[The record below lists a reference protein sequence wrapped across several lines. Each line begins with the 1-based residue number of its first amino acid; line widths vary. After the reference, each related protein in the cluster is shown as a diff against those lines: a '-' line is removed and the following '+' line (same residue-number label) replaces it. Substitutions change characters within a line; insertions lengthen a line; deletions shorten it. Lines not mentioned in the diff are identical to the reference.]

1 MEAGS
6 FLDFRARLAGAMFLL
21 AAALSSGSAWG
32 QAAWRADKAVEFITS
47 SAAGGSNDQV
57 ARAMQKIF
65 QDARAIGV
73 PINVVNKSGGN
84 QTLAVVYLIQ
94 HAGDAHFLL
103 LGNPTIFTNH
113 LAGITPMSHADMT
126 PLALLLVEHTLI
138 TVKADSPIKSMR
150 DLVEQLRKDPESLT
164 VGIVSRGGANH
175 LALSQALKSA
185 GVDARRVK
193 AVVFKTNA
201 ESMMQMVGGHVQ
213 VVASSV
219 SSAMS
224 QVKAGNARGLAI
236 ASRERLSLLPDVPS
250 LREQGIESW
259 VSNWRAMFGPK
270 NLSAAQVAYWEEL
283 LSKMAATGEWKR
295 QLEVQGWDG
304 QFLRSAE
311 FSKFLD
317 KEYAA
322 TRGIMV
328 EMGIAK

>member
-1 MEAGS
+1 MKI
-6 FLDFRARLAGAMFLL
+6 ARLFGRSARVTWVMLML
-21 AAALSSGSAWG
+21 AAAAYSGGAWS
-32 QAAWRADKAVEFITS
+32 QAAWRPDKPVEFITS

-57 ARAMQKIF
+57 ARAIQKIL
-65 QDARAIGV
+65 QDAKAIGV
-73 PINVVNKSGGN
+73 PVNVVNKSGGN
-84 QTLAVVYLIQ
+84 QTLAVVYLTQ
-94 HAGDAHFLL
+94 HPGDGHFLL

-113 LAGITPMSHADMT
+113 LAGITPLSQADMT
-126 PLALLLVEHTLI
+126 PLALLLVEHTLF
-138 TVKADSPIKSMR
+138 TVKSDSPIKSMR
-150 DLVEQLRKDPESLT
+150 DLVEQLKKDPESLT

-185 GVDARRVK
+185 GVDAKRVK

-236 ASRERLSLLPDVPS
+236 ASRERLSLLPEVPS
-250 LREQGIESW
+250 LREQGIDSW

-270 NLSAAQVAYWEEL
+270 GMSAAQVAYWEEL
-283 LSKMAATGEWKR
+283 LAKMAATGDWKK

-311 FSKFLD
+311 FGKFLD

-322 TRGIMV
+322 TRGIMM
-328 EMGIAK
+328 ELGIAK